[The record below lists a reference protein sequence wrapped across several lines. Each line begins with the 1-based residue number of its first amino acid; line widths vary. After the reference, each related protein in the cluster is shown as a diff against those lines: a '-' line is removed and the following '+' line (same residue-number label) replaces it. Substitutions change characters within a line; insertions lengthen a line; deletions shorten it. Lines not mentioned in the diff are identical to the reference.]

1 MRSTKITMSELKK
14 IIREEMINEIGS
26 KGEAKPNTR
35 GTEKAKE
42 GKGLSLVQFLGG
54 ITIAAALAAM
64 GYKVID
70 DNKINSAYQ
79 NGSRGMISDECAEI
93 LRGKIPVSRSTSV
106 AAANCAGAID
116 NVGKKPVQDSLSR
129 LGVSVSDV
137 KKVEKQIRNKTG
149 SSSLEEQ
156 KNKST
161 KITLSE
167 LKSLIYSEL
176 NKI

>member
-1 MRSTKITMSELKK
+1 MRSTKITMYELKK

-35 GTEKAKE
+35 GTKKGKE
-42 GKGLSLVQFLGG
+42 GKGLGLVQFLGG
-54 ITIAAALAAM
+54 ITILAALGAM

-70 DNKINSAYQ
+70 NNKVYSAYEDDSK
-79 NGSRGMISDECAEI
+79 GVISDQCAQI
-93 LRGKIPVSRSTSV
+93 FRGEIPVSRSTSGAV
-106 AAANCAGAID
+106 ANCLGALD
-116 NVGKKPVQDSLSR
+116 NIGEEPVQNSLSR
-129 LGVSVSDV
+129 HGISGSDA
-137 KKVEKQIRNKTG
+137 KNVEQQIRYKTSG
-149 SSSLEEQ
+149 HSLEEQ
-156 KNKST
+156 KNNST